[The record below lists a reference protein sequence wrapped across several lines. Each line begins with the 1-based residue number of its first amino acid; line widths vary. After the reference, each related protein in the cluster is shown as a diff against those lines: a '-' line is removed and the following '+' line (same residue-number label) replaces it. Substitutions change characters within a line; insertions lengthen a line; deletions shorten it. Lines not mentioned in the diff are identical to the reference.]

1 PESLSSLQAEVAI
14 LTKLVNDLHQL
25 SQSDRG
31 ALAYRKTQLDVVR
44 LLQVAIASF
53 HGRFQNKKMTITA
66 HLPEH
71 AVIFGDPDR
80 LNQLFHN
87 LLENSLRY
95 TNEGGH

>member
-1 PESLSSLQAEVAI
+1 
-14 LTKLVNDLHQL
+14 
-25 SQSDRG
+25 
-31 ALAYRKTQLDVVR
+31 
-44 LLQVAIASF
+44 
-53 HGRFQNKKMTITA
+53 MTITA